1 MASLKELRNRITS
14 VTSTRKITSAMK
26 MVSAAKLK
34 KAQDAI
40 FRIRP
45 YSSKLSGM
53 VSNLTVDSE
62 VFSQLSLAKVSTP
75 KNVTLVVYTANGS
88 LCGTFNSN
96 VLKLAEAT
104 MAEYRE
110 KFPEISFHLFVFGK
124 RGYEYFVKRGF
135 NASGPYK
142 SLVDKPNFEALAAL
156 TSGLMQSFVS
166 DQTQRVEIIYN
177 QFINAGVQRPKR
189 EQLLPFTK
197 VEEKDKKY
205 NPGYILE
212 PSTSQLIEEILP
224 QALKTK
230 MFTTLLDS
238 VAAEQGARTTAMH
251 VATENASE
259 LIRLLSLQ
267 YNKARQAAITN
278 EILEITTGAEAQK
291 AK

>member
-62 VFSQLSLAKVSTP
+62 VFSQLSLAKVSTLRD
-75 KNVTLVVYTANGS
+75 VTLVVYTANGS

-104 MAEYRE
+104 MAEYRIMN
-110 KFPEISFHLFVFGK
+110 PEISFHLIVFGK
-124 RGYEYFVKRGF
+124 RGHEYFVKRGY

-142 SLVDKPNFEALAAL
+142 SLVDKPNFDECAELTAA
-156 TSGLMQSFVS
+156 LMQSFIE
-166 DQTQRVEIIYN
+166 DKTQRVEIIYN
-177 QFINAGVQRPKR
+177 QFINAGVQRSRR
-189 EQLLPFTK
+189 EQLLPVTK
-197 VEEKDKKY
+197 GEEKETKY

-212 PSTSQLIEEILP
+212 PSANLLIEDMLP
-224 QALKTK
+224 EVLKTR
-230 MFTTLLDS
+230 MFTALLDS
-238 VAAEQGARTTAMH
+238 VASEQGARTTAMH
-251 VATENASE
+251 IATENASE